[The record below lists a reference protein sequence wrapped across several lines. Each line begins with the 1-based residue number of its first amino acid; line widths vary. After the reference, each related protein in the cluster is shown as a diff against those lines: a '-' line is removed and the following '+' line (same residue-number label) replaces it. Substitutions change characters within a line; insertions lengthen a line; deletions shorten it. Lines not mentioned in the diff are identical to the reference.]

1 MIINNIKELNQ
12 KVNQM
17 SPNDLLKHSARLNSL
32 ECAKLAIKRG
42 ANIRNDYDYALRLF
56 AYNNN
61 LKGVKFCI
69 DNSIDNSADLDLEI
83 DSALNYAIM
92 NKNLEMIK
100 YLMNLGATTVDP
112 FFEIRL
118 GILLKK

>member
-1 MIINNIKELNQ
+1 MIINNLKELNQ

-17 SPNDLLKHSARLNSL
+17 SPNDLLKHSAILNSF

-42 ANIRNDYDYALRLF
+42 ANIHYDYDYTLRLF

-69 DNSIDNSADLDLEI
+69 DNGGGINNEI

-100 YLMNLGATTVDP
+100 YLMNLGATTNDP

-118 GILLKK
+118 GILLNK